1 MSLAPFGGFIVVNRG
16 QKLGKATGTIQLEKP
31 KYLLFVSLPKS
42 LLTADL
48 EYQVEKLANSS
59 VGLRRENRLL
69 LMVSSK
75 L

>member
-1 MSLAPFGGFIVVNRG
+1 MNRG
-16 QKLGKATGTIQLEKP
+16 QKLGNATGTIQLEKP
-31 KYLLFVSLPKS
+31 KYLLFVPLPKS

-59 VGLRRENRLL
+59 VGLRRENSLL
-69 LMVSSK
+69 AMVSSK

>member
-1 MSLAPFGGFIVVNRG
+1 MNRG
-16 QKLGKATGTIQLEKP
+16 QKLGNATGTIQLEKL
-31 KYLLFVSLPKS
+31 KYLLFVPLPKS

-59 VGLRRENRLL
+59 VVLRRENNLL
-69 LMVSSK
+69 VMVCSK